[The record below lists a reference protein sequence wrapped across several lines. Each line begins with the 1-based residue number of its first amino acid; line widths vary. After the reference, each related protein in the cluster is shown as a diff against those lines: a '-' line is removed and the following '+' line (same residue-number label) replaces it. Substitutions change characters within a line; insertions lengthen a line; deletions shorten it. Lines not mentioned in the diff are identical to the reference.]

1 MKYILIPVFLLV
13 IQYHSHG
20 QLPDCVKERCD
31 SILISELGDEIFQ
44 SCIEFTAYKI
54 NKPLNEQIE
63 NPCLAQSNHRYTVD
77 YKFSFP
83 SEEKAFF
90 TLGFVCD
97 GYSGSMR
104 IQSKYFYRHNQSDL
118 PFGFKDMG
126 LNIVAYHK
134 IAGKAS
140 KEMSKYNDDKEPKRW
155 DEAVLAINQ
164 NKIYW
169 VFSHREPYRDPS
181 GFGDE
186 AMIVKTVWVDP
197 YSGKIIDSE
206 SRRH

>member
-13 IQYHSHG
+13 IQYYSHG

-126 LNIVAYHK
+126 LNIVAYHLK
-134 IAGKAS
+134 KCQSTMMIKNQKDGMRQFWQLIRIRFIGFFLIENPS
-140 KEMSKYNDDKEPKRW
+140 VTLW
-155 DEAVLAINQ
+155 DLVMKL
-164 NKIYW
+164 
-169 VFSHREPYRDPS
+169 
-181 GFGDE
+181 
-186 AMIVKTVWVDP
+186 
-197 YSGKIIDSE
+197 
-206 SRRH
+206 